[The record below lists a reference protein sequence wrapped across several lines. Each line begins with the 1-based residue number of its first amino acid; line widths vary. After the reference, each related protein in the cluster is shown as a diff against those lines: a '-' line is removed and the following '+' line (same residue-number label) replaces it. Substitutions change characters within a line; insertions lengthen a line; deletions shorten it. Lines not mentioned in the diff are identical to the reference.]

1 MDLKNLISKLSI
13 KIIDGTAGGFYS
25 WIAEG
30 GDIELTGEWSRWDG
44 CSEVDV
50 WDNGELS
57 CRLSDA
63 EAQSLNEHV
72 GDAIKEGK
80 EAFFESLAYDA
91 RSRGIPLE
99 DLL

>member
-1 MDLKNLISKLSI
+1 MDLKILISKLSI
-13 KIIDGTAGGFYS
+13 KIESYGMCRDYT

-30 GDIELTGEWSRWDG
+30 GDIELTGTWSHWNG
-44 CSEVDV
+44 CSGVDV

-57 CRLSDA
+57 RRLTEE
-63 EAQSLNEHV
+63 EAHSLNEYV

-91 RSRGIPLE
+91 RSRGVLLE

>member
-1 MDLKNLISKLSI
+1 MKSLLSNLIV
-13 KIIDGTAGGFYS
+13 KITDGTAGGFYS

-44 CSEVDV
+44 CSGVDV
-50 WDNGELS
+50 WDNGDLS
-57 CRLSDA
+57 RRLTEE
-63 EAQSLNEHV
+63 EAHSLNEHV
-72 GDAIKEGK
+72 GDAIEEGK

-99 DLL
+99 DCLG

>member
-13 KIIDGTAGGFYS
+13 KIESYEICGDYK

-30 GDIELTGEWSRWDG
+30 GDIELTGTWSHWNG
-44 CSEVDV
+44 CSDVDV
-50 WDNGELS
+50 WDDGVLS
-57 CRLSDA
+57 RRLTEE
-63 EAQSLNEHV
+63 EARSVNEYV
-72 GDAIKEGK
+72 GDAIEEGK

>member
-1 MDLKNLISKLSI
+1 MDLLSNLTI
-13 KIIDGTAGGFYS
+13 KITDGTAGGLYS

-57 CRLSDA
+57 RRLTEE
-63 EAQSLNEHV
+63 EAHSLNEYV
-72 GDAIKEGK
+72 GDAIEEGK

-99 DLL
+99 DVL

>member
-13 KIIDGTAGGFYS
+13 KIESYEMCGDYT

-57 CRLSDA
+57 RRLTEE
-63 EAQSLNEHV
+63 EARSLNEYV
-72 GDAIKEGK
+72 GDAIEEGK

-99 DLL
+99 DVL

>member
-13 KIIDGTAGGFYS
+13 KIIDGTAGGLYS

-57 CRLSDA
+57 RRLTEE
-63 EAQSLNEHV
+63 EAHSLNEHV
-72 GDAIKEGK
+72 GDAIEEDKD
-80 EAFFESLAYDA
+80 AFFESLAYDA

-99 DLL
+99 EA

>member
-1 MDLKNLISKLSI
+1 MNLLSNLTI
-13 KIIDGTAGGFYS
+13 KITDGTAGGLYS

-30 GDIELTGEWSRWDG
+30 GDIELTGEWSRWNG

-50 WDNGELS
+50 WDNGDLS
-57 CRLSDA
+57 RRLTET
-63 EAQSLNEHV
+63 EAHSLNEYV
-72 GDAIKEGK
+72 GDAIEESK